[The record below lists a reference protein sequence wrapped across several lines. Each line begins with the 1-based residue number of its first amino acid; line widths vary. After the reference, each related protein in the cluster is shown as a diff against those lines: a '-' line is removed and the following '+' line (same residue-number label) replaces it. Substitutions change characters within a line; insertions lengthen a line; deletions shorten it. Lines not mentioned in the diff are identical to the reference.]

1 MTQPSNHDGTADA
14 PRRSAAAGKTPFLR
28 SRRLTFQLAALG
40 LIAASG
46 LCGTGLAW
54 LLRPAEVSDKSG
66 PEPAEAL
73 APYFHGWDKPE
84 LVLVLTADQH
94 GYLSPCGCSE
104 PQKGGLERRYNFL
117 RMLKE
122 RGWPVVAVDLGN
134 VPQAEAPAGLPNKQG
149 LIKYR
154 YAMQAMKEMGYTA
167 VGLGDHEASMP
178 LLTALAEFALNE
190 PKPRVVSADLLD
202 RDNNYPGMTKS
213 WQQADAIP
221 GMNLKVGVTAALGPS
236 VYDKVKAKDPS
247 AKFGNSAPALRTVL
261 KEMDAA
267 KIDLPILM
275 YMGTVVKAPGGA
287 EAEATACAKAFPQF
301 PLIVAEDD
309 SDLARSSPLWA
320 TDAKTGAKTMLV
332 SLGYK
337 GKAVGVVGVFPASRA
352 ASAPGGRPF
361 ELRYQL
367 VEMGPE
373 FATPKDREKGG
384 PILDLM
390 EEYTKELK
398 DQNYLAQYPQVKHPN
413 QLQDPM
419 PKYVGTAR
427 CRDCHASAYKV
438 WAESKHHDAYQ
449 TLVDKK
455 RPSNRQYDPECI
467 VCHTV
472 GFGYVS
478 GFKSEKATAKLENV
492 GCESCHG
499 PGSLHANDANNP
511 ALRAEM
517 NPWKVPPNETAVQ
530 KERRLQ
536 RIDDACQR
544 CHDPE
549 NDVNWT
555 NGGFERNWPKIAHPT
570 PPSEKQDAAGPEN

>member
-1 MTQPSNHDGTADA
+1 MTQPTNHDGNADA
-14 PRRSAAAGKTPFLR
+14 PDRPTAAGKKPFLR
-28 SRRLTFQLAALG
+28 PRRLTFQLAALG
-40 LIAASG
+40 LIVASG

-54 LLRPAEVSDKSG
+54 LLRQPDASDKSD
-66 PEPAEAL
+66 PQSAEAL

-104 PQKGGLERRYNFL
+104 PQKGGLERRYNFVQ
-117 RMLKE
+117 MLKE

-134 VPQAEAPAGLPNKQG
+134 VPQVEAPAGLPNKQG

-154 YAMQAMKEMGYTA
+154 YAMRAMKEMGYTA
-167 VGLGDHEASMP
+167 VGIGENEASMP
-178 LLTALAEFALNE
+178 LLSALAEYALNE
-190 PKPRVVSADLLD
+190 PKPRVVSADLMD

-213 WQQADAIP
+213 WQQADAPP
-221 GMNLKVGVTAALGPS
+221 GADLKVGVTAALGPS
-236 VYDKVKAKDPS
+236 VYDKVKKKDPS
-247 AKFGNSAPALRTVL
+247 AKFGNSGPASKAAL

-267 KIDLPILM
+267 KIDLPVLL
-275 YMGTVVKAPGGA
+275 YMGTVVTGPGGA
-287 EAEATACAKAFPQF
+287 EAEATACARAFPQF
-301 PLIVAEDD
+301 PLIVAVDE
-309 SDLARSSPLWA
+309 SDLARSTPLWA

-332 SLGYK
+332 TLGHK
-337 GKAVGVVGVFPASRA
+337 GKAVGVVGVFRTGKAD
-352 ASAPGGRPF
+352 RPF

-367 VEMGPE
+367 VEMNPE
-373 FATPKDREKGG
+373 FATPKDQKGG
-384 PILDLM
+384 PIADLM

-398 DQNYLAQYPQVKHPN
+398 DQDYLSQYPQVKHLN
-413 QLQDPM
+413 QVQKDPM
-419 PKYVGTAR
+419 PKYVGTSR
-427 CRDCHASAYKV
+427 CIDCHKSAGEV
-438 WAESKHHDAYQ
+438 WEKSKHHNAYQ
-449 TLVDKK
+449 TLVDAK

-499 PGSLHANDANNP
+499 PGSLHANDANNL

-517 NPWKVPPNETAVQ
+517 NPWKAPPNETAEKQ
-530 KERRLQ
+530 KARIQ
-536 RIDDACQR
+536 RIDDACQK

-555 NGGFERNWPKIAHPT
+555 NGGFERNWKQIAHPT
-570 PPSEKQDAAGPEN
+570 PASEKQDAAEDEGKK